1 VRKVPYV
8 GASLPLSET
17 SILAPVGC
25 SVITCSR
32 SPPCQP
38 LTTVPPDLIF
48 LSRQGQLLKTDPTP
62 KGTKPGWDLH
72 FVRSEGS
79 C

>member
-1 VRKVPYV
+1 MWEPPSHFPRHPC
-8 GASLPLSET
+8 AM
-17 SILAPVGC
+17 GC

-48 LSRQGQLLKTDPTP
+48 SVGKGNLLKTDPRP
-62 KGTKPGWDLH
+62 KGRNPGWDLH
-72 FVRSEGS
+72 FVHFDFEGP